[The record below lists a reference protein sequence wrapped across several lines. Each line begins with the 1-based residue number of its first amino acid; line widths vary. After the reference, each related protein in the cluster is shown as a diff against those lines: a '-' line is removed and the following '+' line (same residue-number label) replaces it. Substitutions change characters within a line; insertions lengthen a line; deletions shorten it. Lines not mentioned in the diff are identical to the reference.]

1 MTTQI
6 SQATRVSQV
15 SQVPQVAHTTAADGP
30 AGTTL
35 ALAVAYELHAPTEA
49 AVPTVTP
56 PAPRA
61 PEATLVSRA
70 PEATLVSRAPEVA
83 PAPQLMGLRTSA
95 ARPHQR
101 KVQLSRMTLVCG

>member
-1 MTTQI
+1 MI
-6 SQATRVSQV
+6 KQV
-15 SQVPQVAHTTAADGP
+15 SHTMAADSP
-30 AGTTL
+30 AGFSL

-49 AVPTVTP
+49 PVAPT

-61 PEATLVSRA
+61 PEV
-70 PEATLVSRAPEVA
+70 V

-101 KVQLSRMTLVCG
+101 KVPLSRMTLVRG